1 MFGKTV
7 GNGFALGVQRGQDE
21 AGRGEAAT
29 RLFVGKCGSLQ
40 KIYIYPTSARKN
52 VLCSTL
58 HTPSAY
64 CEEGVICA
72 YLGTL

>member
-40 KIYIYPTSARKN
+40 KIYNISHVGAQKCF
-52 VLCSTL
+52 V
-58 HTPSAY
+58 
-64 CEEGVICA
+64 
-72 YLGTL
+72 